1 MNMEQIAAHYD
12 IDADLTS
19 SVLAAIEKEK
29 GSLTGI
35 CADDLIPV
43 DGFHTRGRK
52 STVELARLLEVN
64 PGAGDRVLDLGSGS
78 GGTARYLAS
87 RFGCRVVGI
96 DLIPAYVRLA
106 HELSGLIGIADKTAF
121 ICGNVLDLPFAD
133 AGFDIVWT
141 DHVQMNL
148 PDKKQFA
155 AEIARVLKPGGK
167 IAVHEVFTGDQGDP
181 FLPAPW
187 SGEAA
192 TSFMVRAEEMQAVFR
207 KMNLLIRQWQDVTEI
222 SNQWF
227 QKMQARRNAGPIP
240 PLGIHLLMGP
250 NTAEKMANMGRSLAQ
265 GHARVILGLVEKP

>member
-1 MNMEQIAAHYD
+1 MNMERIAAHYD
-12 IDADLTS
+12 IDADLTN

-29 GSLTGI
+29 GSLAGI

-52 STVELARLLEVN
+52 STVELARLLDLN
-64 PGAGDRVLDLGSGS
+64 PGQRVLDLGSGS
-78 GGTARYLAS
+78 GGTARYLTT
-87 RFGCRVVGI
+87 RFGCRVTGI

-106 HELSGLIGIADKTAF
+106 RELSRLLGIAAKTAF
-121 ICGNVLDLPFAD
+121 ICGNVLELPFAD

-148 PDKKQFA
+148 PDKNQFA

-167 IAVHEVFTGDQGDP
+167 IAVHEVFSGDQGEP

-192 TSFMVRAEEMQAVFR
+192 TSFMVRAEDMQAAFR
-207 KMNLLIRQWQDVTEI
+207 EKNLLIRQWHDVTEI
-222 SNQWF
+222 SSQWF
-227 QKMQARRNAGPIP
+227 TKMQARRNAA
-240 PLGIHLLMGP
+240 PLSPFGIHLLMGA
-250 NTAEKMANMGRSLAQ
+250 NAAEKMANMGRSLAE